1 MMGDMKHA
9 AEAKPAAVDA
19 VTFEVLRHKFWQ
31 AAEEMGV
38 ILIQASSSPVVTEVQ
53 DFATALFDAR
63 GDFVAM
69 GSNVIPHVA
78 PMQFAV
84 RAPNISREALRLPP
98 IRFIEAGVVRKD
110 IWTMLFNHIRV
121 PRMALDLKAQIAA
134 NNIGGKRI
142 GEMCER
148 YGAEGVKAAMGELL
162 DYSERRL
169 RTRLRELPDGTF
181 RHVDR
186 QDHDGL
192 TQGIYRIV

>member
-84 RAPNISREALRLPP
+84 RAIMEECAENP
-98 IRFIEAGVVRKD
+98 G
-110 IWTMLFNHIRV
+110 
-121 PRMALDLKAQIAA
+121 
-134 NNIGGKRI
+134 I
-142 GEMCER
+142 GEGDPFIGNDPPR
-148 YGAEGVKAAMGELL
+148 RAMH
-162 DYSERRL
+162 
-169 RTRLRELPDGTF
+169 P
-181 RHVDR
+181 
-186 QDHDGL
+186 
-192 TQGIYRIV
+192 